1 MVRSCIRLLLLFCIF
16 AFSSCSAINQ
26 YDSAVQKKEFSTV
39 HSKILQTVKDHSL
52 SDQEKIKSGEK
63 YSVELL
69 GVSAADVAKVVFRDV
84 LKVPYVVAPDVYQ
97 DPLKIDLVVKNK
109 MPADKLK
116 KLVMNALSVSGLDVF
131 DHDGCVYISKS
142 KDDKG
147 AGSGMDRIRQ
157 SKIVSVYQARGL
169 SADKL
174 KARISEIFKN
184 EYKDFQIFSEP
195 GNDYLIYKIPENE
208 NKRFRDVLLSMD
220 RPESQVYLEVIII
233 ENYREGL
240 LNNGLAGYIKKVFGD
255 LEIKISPFQTGLG
268 VMPQLSFI
276 GNPDLFNVTLG
287 ILQSNKLIDRVS
299 SPYLLI
305 KSGQNASI
313 NIGDQ
318 IPVLEKTIVNVT
330 STEQSIVYKS
340 TGLNLSAKPEIIGDN
355 IIIELT
361 IDISQGEINKLTTI
375 NSPSIS
381 SRKIQTSLICQNSEA
396 VLIGGIYQDR
406 SLIANNG
413 LPVKNKIF
421 NDYFNDNNRE
431 KTSIEL
437 AIYLRPVIIK
447 NKDI

>member
-1 MVRSCIRLLLLFCIF
+1 MQTIFTYLALLLSILV
-16 AFSSCSAINQ
+16 FSSCSVISQ
-26 YDSAVQKKEFSTV
+26 YDATVKKKEFSTV
-39 HSKILQTVKDHSL
+39 HSKILQTVKDHSI
-52 SDQEKIKSGEK
+52 SDQSKIQSGDK

-84 LKVPYVVAPDVYQ
+84 LKIPYVVAPDVYNE
-97 DPLKIDLVVKNK
+97 PLKIDLVVKNK

-116 KLVMNALSVSGLDVF
+116 RLVMNALSVSGLDVF
-131 DHDGCVYISKS
+131 DYDGCVYISKS

-147 AGSGMDRIRQ
+147 AGSGLDRIRQ

-184 EYKDFQIFSEP
+184 EYQGFQIYSEP
-195 GNDYLIYKIPENE
+195 GNDFLIYKIPENE
-208 NKRFRDVLLSMD
+208 NKRFREVLLSMD
-220 RPESQVYLEVIII
+220 RPESQVYLELIII

-276 GNPDLFNVTLG
+276 GNPDLFNLTLG
-287 ILQSNKLIDRVS
+287 ILQANKLIDRVS

-340 TGLNLSAKPEIIGDN
+340 TGLNLNAKPEIIGDN

-381 SRKIQTSLICQNSEA
+381 SRKLQTSLICHNSQA
-396 VLIGGIYQDR
+396 VLIGGIFQDR
-406 SLIANNG
+406 SLVSNNG
-413 LPVKNKIF
+413 LPIKNKIF
-421 NDYFNDNNRE
+421 MNYLNENNRE

-447 NKDI
+447 NESL